1 MAYTQEQYTA
11 LCEAIAQGV
20 LKVEYSDKKVEYR
33 SLNEMYRIKKDMEK
47 ELGLANPANN
57 RLFAI
62 HDKGV

>member
-33 SLNEMYRIKKDMEK
+33 SLSEMLQIKKEMEQQ
-47 ELGLANPANN
+47 LGLSNPANR